1 MKILE
6 WLSVTHRVCYYYTT
20 CLRSRIQLK
29 MMLLWIALVLPSLIL
44 ATDTNWQYQ
53 IYVSSSDG
61 TNSSS
66 CWNGSV
72 PCNTLNLALQGVQY
86 NSTVIYLYPGIY
98 TLDDEVQVRNI
109 SHVAIIGLSNDITIS
124 CQPLT
129 GQWLDNIIFYC
140 ITLYNCPTT
149 ISNSIPCPYNVT
161 KSCESDNNELHVDVD
176 SEAYPGQTI
185 NFTAFLYDSCSD
197 REYVVKSNLTVCI
210 VSGPESVKLCSTNS
224 NCTNTSINSLY
235 QYNFSIC
242 YFGEI
247 SYRLSGIDLTISIE
261 TLNYSNYINMLI
273 TTYCPY
279 LYAFGPNSYKLNYYG
294 HILNTKTGKCVLD
307 SYNYS
312 APACYFDTSS
322 DTCALNRRG
331 SLCGSCDYSV
341 PINLPNECVQCDP
354 LIGWILFVTVQL
366 LPVTVMVLL
375 IIVLNIQLTSGSI
388 NGLVFYYQIIT
399 TIYPGLTANALFS
412 GSCPYIIINSLV
424 YLLIP
429 FNLDFTLFLYV
440 YPLCISSATT
450 PLGALSFRYMIGL
463 YPLVLLL
470 LLYVWITLYDKGY
483 KVIVLITRPI
493 HRLLARFWRMANIEP
508 SLPHSIASIYLLCF
522 MQLAATSII
531 LLHPSINYNG
541 EIVFFNDGTLHYFG
555 WPHSFAGIFA
565 ILVLILLVLI
575 PMLYIQLYPFKLF
588 HKLLECLH
596 LNNWQML
603 TSLGDV
609 FTGSYKN
616 GTTNKLDYRYFA
628 GFYLLLRIIILI
640 LHIILNR
647 DAIIIAQACL
657 FGIFCG
663 AIMIFRPHKRDLNN
677 FTEFFIIIILT
688 LMSALATN
696 QSEVVVLLVYA
707 IFSLFFEL
715 IIFAYIIYWTIKK
728 IRICCCYC
736 RAHKLFSN
744 TNTTATDGAVDNDN
758 DWIADRMINP
768 QDYDEQHFPVA
779 PYQLHNVC
787 YHGQATNNN

>member
-1 MKILE
+1 MTLVSNPYGI
-6 WLSVTHRVCYYYTT
+6 YYLWFNDPVKT
-20 CLRSRIQLK
+20 
-29 MMLLWIALVLPSLIL
+29 MMLLWIAVLLPSLIL
-44 ATDTNWQYQ
+44 ATDTNGWQYQ
-53 IYVSSSDG
+53 IYVSSSNG

-66 CWNGSV
+66 CWNGFV
-72 PCNTLNLALQGVQY
+72 PCNTLNLALRGVQH

-98 TLDDEVQVRNI
+98 TLDDEVQVSNI
-109 SHVAIIGLSNDITIS
+109 SRVAIIGLSDDVTIS

-129 GQWLDNIIFYC
+129 GQWLDDIIFLC
-140 ITLYNCPTT
+140 VTFYNCPTT
-149 ISNSIPCPYNVT
+149 SIPCPYNVA
-161 KSCESDNNELHVDVD
+161 KSCKGDLHMDVDVLG
-176 SEAYPGQTI
+176 SKAYPGQPI
-185 NFTAFLYDSCSD
+185 NFTASLYDCCSD
-197 REYVVKSNLTVCI
+197 KEYVLESNLTVCM

-224 NCTNTSINSLY
+224 NCTNVSINSLY

-242 YFGEI
+242 HFGEWDVD
-247 SYRLSGIDLTISIE
+247 IDVMISI
-261 TLNYSNYINMLI
+261 NYSTYKNITI
-273 TTYCPY
+273 TTHCPFQY
-279 LYAFGPNSYKLNYYG
+279 SSLSFRFNDY
-294 HILNTKTGKCVLD
+294 ILNNETGMCVLD
-307 SYNYS
+307 NYNHR
-312 APACYFDTSS
+312 APVCYFSNVFS

-331 SLCGSCDYSV
+331 RLCGSCDYSV
-341 PINLPNECVQCDP
+341 PINLPNVCVQCDP
-354 LIGWILFVTVQL
+354 HIGWILFVTVQL
-366 LPVTVMVLL
+366 LPVTVIVLL

-388 NGLVFYYQIIT
+388 NGLVFYYQILCT
-399 TIYPGLTANALFS
+399 MYPGLAVNAFS
-412 GSCPYIIINSLV
+412 LSVCTTSMFL
-424 YLLIP
+424 P
-429 FNLDFTLFLYV
+429 FSIVNLDFISFLIV

-493 HRLLARFWRMANIEP
+493 HRLLAHFWRMTNIEP

-522 MQLAATSII
+522 MQLAATSFI

-541 EIVFFNDGTLHYFG
+541 EIVFFNDGTLHYFDK
-555 WPHSFAGIFA
+555 PHCFAGIFA

-575 PMLYIQLYPFKLF
+575 PMLYIQVYPFKLF

-628 GFYLLLRIIILI
+628 GFYLLLRIIILVLYVI
-640 LHIILNR
+640 HINGYV
-647 DAIIIAQACL
+647 IIIAQTCL

-677 FTEFFIIIILT
+677 FIEFFIIINLM
-688 LMSALATN
+688 LMSALAATN
-696 QSEVVVLLVYA
+696 FKDLTLLLVLGSSSY
-707 IFSLFFEL
+707 FFGL
-715 IIFAYIIYWTIKK
+715 IIFVYFIYWTIKK
-728 IRICCCYC
+728 IRSCCCYC
-736 RAHKLFSN
+736 RAHRLSSN
-744 TNTTATDGAVDNDN
+744 TNTAAPDQIDGAVDDDN

-768 QDYDEQHFPVA
+768 QDYDEQHFPIA

-787 YHGQATNNN
+787 YRGQATNNN

>member
-1 MKILE
+1 
-6 WLSVTHRVCYYYTT
+6 
-20 CLRSRIQLK
+20 
-29 MMLLWIALVLPSLIL
+29 MMLLWIAVVLPSLIL

-72 PCNTLNLALQGVQY
+72 PCNTLNLALQGVQH

-109 SHVAIIGLSNDITIS
+109 SRVAIIGLSNDVTIS

-129 GQWLDNIIFYC
+129 GQWLDNIIFHC

-149 ISNSIPCPYNVT
+149 ISNSIPCPYNVA
-161 KSCESDNNELHVDVD
+161 KSCESELHVDVLG
-176 SEAYPGQTI
+176 SKAYPGQTI
-185 NFTAFLYDSCSD
+185 NFTALLYDSCSD
-197 REYVVKSNLTVCI
+197 RECVVKNNLTVCI
-210 VSGPESVKLCSTNS
+210 VFGPESVKLCSTNS
-224 NCTNTSINSLY
+224 NCTNVSINSLH
-235 QYNFSIC
+235 QYSFSIC
-242 YFGEI
+242 YFAIGELWD
-247 SYRLSGIDLTISIE
+247 YIDIDVIISIE
-261 TLNYSNYINMLI
+261 TLNYSIYKRIAI
-273 TTYCPY
+273 ATYCSY
-279 LYAFGPNSYKLNYYG
+279 YFGSNDY
-294 HILNTKTGKCVLD
+294 ILNTETGKCVLD
-307 SYNYS
+307 NYNYS
-312 APACYFDTSS
+312 APLCYFDTSS
-322 DTCALNRRG
+322 NTCASNRRG

-341 PINLPNECVQCDP
+341 PINIPNECVQCDP
-354 LIGWILFVTVQL
+354 HISWILFVTVQL

-375 IIVLNIQLTSGSI
+375 IIVFNIQLTSGSI
-388 NGLVFYYQIIT
+388 NGLVFYSQILSS
-399 TIYPGLTANALFS
+399 IYPGLTANVLFS
-412 GSCPYIIINSLV
+412 GIIGCLNFNIMVYVYMYVPIIIHV
-424 YLLIP
+424 I
-429 FNLDFTLFLYV
+429 FNLDFILFLYD

-493 HRLLARFWRMANIEP
+493 HRLLARFWHMTNIEP

-522 MQLAATSII
+522 MQLAATSFI

-541 EIVFFNDGTLHYFG
+541 EIVFYNDGTLHYFG

-596 LNNWQML
+596 LNNCQML

-628 GFYLLLRIIILI
+628 GFYLLLRITILI
-640 LHIILNR
+640 LHIIP
-647 DAIIIAQACL
+647 DGYAIIITQTCL

-677 FTEFFIIIILT
+677 FTEFFIFIILT
-688 LMSALATN
+688 IMSALATTN
-696 QSEVVVLLVYA
+696 QSEVVSGVY
-707 IFSLFFEL
+707 ISSGLFFGL
-715 IIFAYIIYWTIKK
+715 IILYTSWYWTIKK

-736 RAHKLFSN
+736 RAHRLSSN
-744 TNTTATDGAVDNDN
+744 TNTAATDQIDGVVDNDN

-768 QDYDEQHFPVA
+768 QDYDEQHFPIA

-787 YHGQATNNN
+787 YQATNNN